1 MFRTHSSRQLPETDS
16 DVNMTPL
23 IDMVFILLIFFL
35 VTATFEPDPGIQL
48 ERATATHTNSVPS
61 ESMRIAISA
70 NNQAYIGGRAVDR
83 PQLERAVR
91 TFVGNSPQGS
101 VAIVPDR
108 RADAGTLVELMDLVR
123 EAGIDNVAVVTQAP
137 AH

>member
-1 MFRTHSSRQLPETDS
+1 
-16 DVNMTPL
+16 MTPL